1 MLKEYWST
9 FRATILSGLLMIV
22 GHFTNQPFLLILA
35 IIVGGFEET
44 IEGLRDS
51 FENKHF
57 NVELL
62 MILSAIGASLIGHYM
77 EGAVLIFI
85 FSLSGALEEL
95 TLDRSKRE
103 IRSLMELQ
111 PTEANKL
118 LPNGQTKLVDVNELE
133 IGDKVIVAVGE
144 TIPIDAIIVQG
155 TSSIEEAAI
164 TGESLPVEKT
174 NGDSVYGGTLNIS
187 SPITIEVNSEIS
199 ETLIQ
204 KIVKMV
210 DDAQNYPSKT
220 ARFIDNLED
229 QYARA
234 VLIGVALVIIIP
246 IVFLKEDFQ
255 SAFYR
260 GMILLVVASPCALV
274 ASVTPATLSAI
285 SNGAKRGIL
294 VKGGVHFENM
304 MDAKAVAFDK
314 TGTLTRGVPELTDF
328 YFNIEDEKE
337 VAKAVVAI
345 EQHSTHPLANAITGG
360 LYKAFSLDHMPLAE
374 KVEEVAGYG
383 VVGTYHDI
391 SYRVGKREHL
401 DVLDDSLVEKAHQWA
416 AEGKSIVY
424 IQQGDKHVGV
434 MGLIDVLR
442 DDTKEVIKWLNDNDI
457 ATIMITGDNQETA
470 ENIGNSIGVQ
480 RILAQTLPD
489 EKANIIRNLEEEFGT
504 VVMVGDGINDA
515 PALANA
521 SIGIA
526 MGGGTDIAMEAADII
541 LVQNDMSSVK
551 YAIELSRRLRKI
563 VMQNIIFSFSVI
575 VLLITATFFDKI
587 RLPIGVVGH
596 EGSTILVILNSLR
609 LLKSNKT
616 NK

>member
-9 FRATILSGLLMIV
+9 FRATILSGILMV
-22 GHFTNQPFLLILA
+22 AGHFTKQPILLILA
-35 IIVGGFEET
+35 IIVGGYEET
-44 IEGLRDS
+44 IEGLKDS

-111 PTEANKL
+111 PTEANKI
-118 LPNGQTKLVDVNELE
+118 LPNGQTQLVNVDDLE

-144 TIPIDAIIVQG
+144 TIPIDAVIVQG

-164 TGESLPVEKT
+164 TGESLPVEKSS
-174 NGDSVYGGTLNIS
+174 GDSVYGGTLNIS
-187 SPITIEVNSEIS
+187 SPLTIQVNSEIS

-246 IVFLKEDFQ
+246 ILFLKEDFQ

-314 TGTLTRGVPELTDF
+314 TGTLTRGVPELTDY

-345 EQHSTHPLANAITGG
+345 EQNSTHPLANAITGG
-360 LYKAFSLDHMPLAE
+360 LYKAFELDHMPLADE
-374 KVEEVAGYG
+374 VEEVAGYG
-383 VVGTYHDI
+383 IVGNYHNI
-391 SYRVGKREHL
+391 SYRVGKKEHL
-401 DVLDDSLVEKAHQWA
+401 DELDETLVEKAHQWA

-470 ENIGNSIGVQ
+470 ENIGKSIGVQ

-489 EKANIIRNLEEEFGT
+489 EKANIIRDLEEEFGT

-541 LVQNDMSSVK
+541 LVQNDMTSVK

-575 VLLITATFFDKI
+575 VLLIAATFFDKI

-609 LLKSNKT
+609 LLKANK
-616 NK
+616 K